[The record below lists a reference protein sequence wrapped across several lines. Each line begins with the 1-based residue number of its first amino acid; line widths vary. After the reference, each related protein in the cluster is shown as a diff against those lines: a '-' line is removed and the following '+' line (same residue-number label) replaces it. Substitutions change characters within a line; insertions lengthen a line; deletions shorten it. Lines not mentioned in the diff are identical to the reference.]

1 MTVLMTPTPGEDV
14 EILAPPN
21 SRLRGLVTG
30 HGPEALTIELDQKL
44 VGRPFRFAAGHEVGV
59 EWMNGAGLLQVSAR
73 VAEAWPEPEPTL
85 ELELLGTP
93 QRVERRRHQRHPVE
107 LEVWAWTLSQPTRR
121 LEGTTVDLSLSGALL
136 FLPDLAHGVAWVE
149 LTVVLPD
156 WRLHASAGVRWR
168 REPAL
173 VGVDFDR
180 IAVEEQVRLAE
191 FLRRRR

>member
-30 HGPEALTIELDQKL
+30 RGPEALTIELDQKL
-44 VGRPFRFAAGHEVGV
+44 VGRPFRFAAGHEVRV
-59 EWMNGAGLLQVSAR
+59 EWMNGTGLLHVSAR
-73 VAEAWPEPEPTL
+73 VAEARPEPEPVL
-85 ELELLGTP
+85 ELDLLGTA
-93 QRVERRRHQRHPVE
+93 QRVERRRYERRPVE
-107 LEVWAWTLSQPTRR
+107 LEVWAWTLTRPTRR
-121 LEGTTVDLSLSGALL
+121 LRGTTLDLSPGGALL
-136 FLPDLAHGVAWVE
+136 WLPDLAPGAARVD
-149 LTVVLPD
+149 LTIVLPD
-156 WRLHASAGVRWR
+156 WRLHASAGVRRR

-180 IAVEEQVRLAE
+180 IALEEQARLAE